1 MFLKQNWKFLA
12 LVSVMVVLVYG
23 NTLDNDLLSDD
34 LAAII
39 QNPLIGTFRD
49 VLTNPMYGMRT
60 FVYNV
65 IYSIWNVNPYP
76 YHLINLLVH
85 IIMVCLIFEFV
96 RKISTERIALIT
108 ALIFSVHPLFTESVT
123 WVSGG
128 IYAQYSVLVMI
139 SLLLYMKSKGVSD
152 RLNLLGLLIFFLAL
166 ATIEKAAAF
175 PLLLVLYEFS
185 FGNIRA
191 NWRKITPYFALSGIW
206 TGLLLYLRLHDRLQE
221 VAQNAGSVHAYNN
234 PLQQIPIALF
244 GYLKLF
250 LWPSDLTFYH
260 AEIRYDFREY
270 LLMVSVLLVILAIC
284 VITYRSSKLLLFG
297 FLFFF
302 LSLTPTLT
310 PIPIAWVVAERYVY
324 LGGLGLCLMVAG
336 SIDLLEKALRI
347 SNQRLVY
354 VLLAL
359 LLIILGWRS
368 VIRNREWQSQDTLWP
383 ATVKVSPLSPNAWNN
398 MGDVYARHNEL
409 EKSVQAFIRATELL
423 PTYADAYHNTA
434 NIYVKLG
441 DNVNAEIYYKKA
453 IELRPGIWQSR
464 MNLAILLF
472 NQKRYEEAF
481 EQMDKAIQTVPNEP
495 MLHVNLA
502 LMYITVGDRN
512 KALAEINR
520 ALSLDPGNLKTQ
532 DIARTI
538 QNMPEKENSK

>member
-1 MFLKQNWKFLA
+1 MA
-12 LVSVMVVLVYG
+12 LVTFLVFLVYG

-49 VLTNPMYGMRT
+49 VITNPMYGMRT

-76 YHLINLLVH
+76 YHLINLLTH
-85 IIMVCLIFEFV
+85 ILMVCLIFVFIK
-96 RKISTERIALIT
+96 KISTQRIALLT
-108 ALIFSVHPLFTESVT
+108 ALIFAVHPLFTESVT

-139 SLLLYMKSKGVSD
+139 SLLLYMKSKRTFD
-152 RLNLLGLLIFFLAL
+152 RLNLLSLVIFLTAL

-175 PLLLVLYEFS
+175 PLLLVLYEFT
-185 FGNIRA
+185 FGNLRSK
-191 NWRKITPYFALSGIW
+191 WRQITPYFVLSGVW
-206 TGLLLYLRLHDRLQE
+206 AGLLFYLHLNDRLQQVTE
-221 VAQNAGSVHAYNN
+221 NAGSVHGYNN

-244 GYLKLF
+244 SYIKLF
-250 LWPSDLTFYH
+250 LWPSNLTFYH
-260 AEIRYDFREY
+260 AEIRYDLREY
-270 LLMVSVLLVILAIC
+270 LLMVIVLLVILSGCI
-284 VITYRSSKLLLFG
+284 ITYRKSKLLLFG

-324 LGGLGLCLMVAG
+324 LGGLGLCLMLAG
-336 SIDLLEKALRI
+336 SIDLLEKAFRI

-354 VLLAL
+354 VLLPL

-409 EKSVQAFIRATELL
+409 ENSVQAFIKATELL
-423 PTYADAYHNTA
+423 PTYSDAYHNAA
-434 NIYVKLG
+434 NIYVKMG
-441 DNVNAEIYYKKA
+441 DNANAEIYYKKA

-464 MNLAILLF
+464 MNLSILLF

-481 EQMDKAIQTVPNEP
+481 DQMDMAIQSVPNEP

-502 LMYITVGDRN
+502 LMYITVGDKS
-512 KALAEINR
+512 KALDEINT
-520 ALSLDPGNLKTQ
+520 ALKLDPKNLKTQ
-532 DIARTI
+532 EISRTI
-538 QNMPEKENSK
+538 QNMPEKVISK